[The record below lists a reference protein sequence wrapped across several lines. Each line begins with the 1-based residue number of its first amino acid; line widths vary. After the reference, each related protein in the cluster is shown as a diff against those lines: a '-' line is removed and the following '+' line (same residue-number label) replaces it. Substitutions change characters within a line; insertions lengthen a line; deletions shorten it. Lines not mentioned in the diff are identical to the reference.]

1 MYPHER
7 SLVKRLEGRP
17 FAIVGVNSDDDLAAL
32 QPILAQQG
40 ITWRSFWNGPKGTD
54 GTISKRW
61 NLRGWPTLVLI
72 DHEGV
77 IVERWLGAPG
87 DEVLD
92 AAIDACVERAKP
104 KK

>member
-1 MYPHER
+1 
-7 SLVKRLEGRP
+7 
-17 FAIVGVNSDDDLAAL
+17 
-32 QPILAQQG
+32 
-40 ITWRSFWNGPKGTD
+40 
-54 GTISKRW
+54 
-61 NLRGWPTLVLI
+61 
-72 DHEGV
+72 V